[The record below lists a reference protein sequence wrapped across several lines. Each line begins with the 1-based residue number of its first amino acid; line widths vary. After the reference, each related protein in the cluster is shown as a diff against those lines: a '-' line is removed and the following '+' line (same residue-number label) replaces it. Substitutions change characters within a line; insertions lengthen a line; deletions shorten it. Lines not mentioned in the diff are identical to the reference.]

1 MPKALRPAGWGM
13 PPTPRVL
20 DVGGGLGDRPVSRRE
35 FMVCIGMLPVL
46 ASVTAASASSRLWR
60 ASPAPPPPARAM
72 SRTGGAL
79 QIVAHQDDDLLFQSP
94 DLVNDFAAGRSVRTV
109 FVTAGDAA
117 KDEAYWSSRERGS
130 LAAYAQMAG
139 VLDVWATSDAAV
151 PGTAIRMQTRVGAP
165 HISIIFMRLPDGNR
179 TGTGMAEHNFESLM
193 RLWNGSIAS
202 IHAVDGSATYTAAS
216 LRRTLTQLMI
226 AFQATTVRTLDWSI
240 AFGTG
245 DNADHTATGLFARQA
260 HRDYTSAH
268 TLVAYEGYPAWT
280 RRPDVA
286 GVDLDAK
293 RSAFL
298 AYAGHDP
305 LMCLEPWCPGDLVA
319 SLRLARQYVSASE
332 SIGNSARGAGVR
344 VTASSQNTWTAQTA
358 TQAVDGF
365 AVGSPGTR
373 AKEWVTDGGGAGSW
387 IQLDYPAP
395 TTINGVVLYDRPN
408 REDQITGGSLI
419 FSDASTVSIGALPN
433 NGSALTLRFPARIT
447 MSLRL
452 LITSVS
458 ATTINVGLAEI
469 ETYDNMP
476 PAS

>member
-1 MPKALRPAGWGM
+1 VTKRPGSTGWTM
-13 PPTPRVL
+13 ADIPRVPGA
-20 DVGGGLGDRPVSRRE
+20 GGGLVDVQVSRRE
-35 FMVCIGMLPVL
+35 FLVCIGIVPVF
-46 ASVTAASASSRLWR
+46 ASLTTVYSPFGRWG
-60 ASPAPPPPARAM
+60 ASPASPTPDHAR
-72 SRTGGAL
+72 SGTGGAL

-94 DLVNDFAAGRSVRTV
+94 DLVHDITAGRSVRTV

-139 VLDVWATSDAAV
+139 VTDAWATSDAGV
-151 PGTAIRMQTRVGAP
+151 PGTPIRMQTLIGAP
-165 HISIIFMRLPDGNR
+165 RVSVVFMRLPDGNR

-216 LRRTLTQLMI
+216 LCRAMTRLMT
-226 AFQATTVRTLDWSI
+226 AFEATTVRTLDWSI

-245 DNADHTATGLFARQA
+245 DNADHTATGLFVRQA
-260 HRDYTSAH
+260 HRDYGSAH
-268 TLVAYEGYPAWT
+268 SLFAYEGYPAWT
-280 RRPDVA
+280 RPPDLA
-286 GVDLDAK
+286 GVDLAAK

-298 AYAGHDP
+298 AYAAHDP

-319 SLRLARQYVSASE
+319 SLRLARQYVTASE
-332 SIGNSARGAGVR
+332 SIGNSARGPGVR

-358 TQAVDGF
+358 AQVVDGF

-373 AKEWVTDGGGAGSW
+373 TREWATDGGGAGSW

-395 TTINGVVLYDRPN
+395 QAINGVVLYDRPN
-408 REDQITGGSLI
+408 LDDQITGGTLV
-419 FSDASTVSIGALPN
+419 FSDASTVATGALPN

-447 MSLRL
+447 TSLRL

-458 ATTINVGLAEI
+458 KTTRNVGLAEI